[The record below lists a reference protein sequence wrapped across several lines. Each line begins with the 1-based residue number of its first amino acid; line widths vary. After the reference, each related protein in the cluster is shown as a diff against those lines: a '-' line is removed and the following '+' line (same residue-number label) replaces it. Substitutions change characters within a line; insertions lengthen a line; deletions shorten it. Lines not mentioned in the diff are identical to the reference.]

1 MDWKS
6 SLEAMRSSFY
16 ERREASATY
25 DEVLDPLVLLVRGVE
40 EERELVEYLLA
51 VAALQHDV
59 IATRQRG
66 TQHALFLLLLGPVAV
81 VPTLAALRDGVEDLR
96 MKQALSTHRQQT
108 LTGKRVDGRERL
120 LLVGDRV
127 VVQTV
132 AEPLV
137 QVGALRVAVVLR
149 VRPRGSRD
157 VGVEV
162 DHDGGL
168 LAEVEQTLQRRLLGE
183 KLVCGGG
190 LASCEREEEKRH
202 VGKTDVDG
210 GEEDL
215 ELDLQEGL
223 EVLEEVED
231 HAQRQREI
239 HHIVRLRVLDDVLA
253 EAALKELDERQEV
266 HDHVAVHLQKRVDSG
281 QPVAQ
286 TGQVGTRHHGDGTR
300 ALLGVGETDEEREDL
315 TQQRDVVRLQLLG
328 FFVRIL
334 RVVVTALRLFLR
346 LRCSRRFVRRFGR
359 LFGRG
364 VFETSR
370 CVERTGGGDVLW
382 REFAL
387 ERFRLRGELEREC
400 VRGEDARRR

>member
-1 MDWKS
+1 
-6 SLEAMRSSFY
+6 MRSSFY

-286 TGQVGTRHHGDGTR
+286 TRQVGTRHNGDDTR

-370 CVERTGGGDVLW
+370 GVERGGGGDVLW
-382 REFAL
+382 RKFAL
-387 ERFRLRGELEREC
+387 ERFRLRGE
-400 VRGEDARRR
+400 